1 MIMSSLTEESMGTK
15 VKRVGADFRAG
26 TIAYYGPVDKTVTK
40 SASPEVSALTPKSTS
55 VAPVNPLPVMV
66 TVFMPSTGP

>member
-40 SASPEVSALTPKSTS
+40 SAA
-55 VAPVNPLPVMV
+55 
-66 TVFMPSTGP
+66 